1 MYCKIWGVRGSVPV
15 PGASTLK
22 YGGNTTCIEVNGH
35 DDECIILDA
44 GTGIFPLG
52 QHLARTEIKKIHL
65 FITHTHWDHIQ
76 GFTMFQPL
84 FSDDVEI
91 HIYGPKDPTSGLTIK
106 DHLTN
111 QMDRHFFPVQ
121 LQNVAARLIF
131 EDVTGGDRIHINSLI
146 VKTFEF
152 NHTAI
157 NIGYRIDS
165 DERSIIFTGDHE
177 WKLNPHPSDDPRFS
191 NMEQS
196 IKATRQETINFI
208 KGVDLLII
216 DSAYTEEEYLTRHG
230 WGHGTLDSSI
240 TAAREAC
247 AKQVL
252 FTHHD
257 PSRTDDELDKVF
269 RESLERNAINS
280 KDPEFALAKEGMEIK
295 L

>member
-1 MYCKIWGVRGSVPV
+1 MYCKIWGVRGSLPV
-15 PGASTLK
+15 PGADTVK
-22 YGGNTTCIEVNGH
+22 YGGNTTCIEIKGNN
-35 DDECIILDA
+35 DECIVLDA

-52 QHLARTEIKKIHL
+52 QHLANTEIKKIHL

-76 GFTMFQPL
+76 GFTMFPPL

-91 HIYGPKDPTSGLTIK
+91 TIYGPKDPNSGLTIR

-131 EDVTGGDRIHINSLI
+131 EDVSGGDRIQINSLI

-157 NIGYRIDS
+157 NIGYRINS
-165 DERSIIFTGDHE
+165 NNRSIIFTGDHE
-177 WKLNPHPSDDPRFS
+177 WELNPHPPYDHRHSS
-191 NMEQS
+191 MEQR
-196 IKATRQETINFI
+196 INAVRQKTINFI
-208 KGVDLLII
+208 KEADLLII
-216 DSAYTEEEYLTRHG
+216 DSAYTEEEYLSRHG

-240 TAAREAC
+240 LAAREAR

-257 PSRTDDELDKVF
+257 PSRTDDALEKIF
-269 RESLERNAINS
+269 EESIERNTIDS
-280 KDPEFALAKEGMEIK
+280 QDPEFLLAKEGMEIK

>member
-1 MYCKIWGVRGSVPV
+1 VRGSLPV
-15 PGASTLK
+15 PGARTVK
-22 YGGNTTCIEVNGH
+22 YGGNTTCIEITGYN
-35 DDECIILDA
+35 DECIVLDA
-44 GTGIFPLG
+44 GTGIFLLG
-52 QHLARTEIKKIHL
+52 RHLVHTGIKKIHV

-91 HIYGPKDPTSGLTIK
+91 NIYGPKDPNSGLTIE
-106 DHLTN
+106 DLLTS

-121 LQNVAARLIF
+121 LQNVAARLNF
-131 EDVTGGDRIHINSLI
+131 KDVTGGDRIKINSLI
-146 VKTFEF
+146 VRTFEF

-165 DERSIIFTGDHE
+165 ENRSIVFTGDHE

-191 NMEQS
+191 SMEES
-196 IKATRQETINFI
+196 IKAIRRETINFM
-208 KGVDLLII
+208 KGADLLII

-240 TAAREAC
+240 SAAREAC

-257 PSRTDDELDKVF
+257 PSRTDDELEKIF
-269 RESLERNAINS
+269 KEAIERNTING
-280 KDPEFALAKEGMEIK
+280 KDLEFALAKEGMEIK

>member
-1 MYCKIWGVRGSVPV
+1 MYCKIWGVRGSLPV

-22 YGGNTTCIEVNGH
+22 YGGNTTCIQVNGH
-35 DDECIILDA
+35 NDECIVLDA

-52 QHLARTEIKKIHL
+52 QHLANTEIKKIHL

-84 FSDDVEI
+84 FSKDVEI
-91 HIYGPKDPTSGLTIK
+91 NIYGPKDPTSGLTIR
-106 DHLTN
+106 DHLTK

-121 LQNVAARLIF
+121 LKNVPACLNF
-131 EDVTGGDRIHINSLI
+131 KDVTGGQRIKINSLI

-152 NHTAI
+152 NHTAV
-157 NIGYRIDS
+157 NIGYRIS
-165 DERSIIFTGDHE
+165 SESRSIIFTGDHE
-177 WKLNPHPSDDPRFS
+177 WKLNPHSPGDVRYLS
-191 NMEQS
+191 MEQS
-196 IKATRQETINFI
+196 INSTRQKTIEFI
-208 KGVDLLII
+208 KEADLLII

-240 TAAREAC
+240 SAAREAR

-257 PSRTDDELDKVF
+257 PRRTDIA
-269 RESLERNAINS
+269 LERIFKDSIKRNS
-280 KDPEFALAKEGMEIK
+280 IRSEDPEFSLAKEGMEIK